1 MRDKKFLK
9 KKKVQC
15 HSLGLTT
22 EKEELEFRQKRGQNE
37 EMSVEALQ
45 QLHFPYVDYAVQS
58 EMGIVYTVEI
68 RSLTETINSCS
79 CPDFC
84 VNTLKTCKHIE
95 RVLHHLEHREKKK
108 ISEKA
113 RSGSPFVEIFLEP
126 AENLTISI
134 AWPKQASLLGEH
146 KKTIASYFSANNRLI
161 ASPLPGMASM
171 EHALSR
177 LPSNVREK
185 IRISSHLE
193 ARISDLK
200 RKEACNL
207 SREQFL
213 EDVRLGK
220 RSTQM
225 LNVPLYPY
233 QEEGMLHLAFQGRAL
248 LADDMGLGKTI
259 QAIAACELLRRLHNI
274 KRVVVI
280 SPASLKG
287 EWEEQIAKF
296 TGLPAIVVRGP
307 RGDRLAAYQKE
318 AFFYLTNYEQI
329 RSDFEEIQKIIGPDV
344 VILDEAQRIKNWQTK
359 TAWAVKQLKTPYA
372 FVLTGTPIENRIDEV
387 YSIMQMI
394 DPMILGPLF
403 KFTRDYYQ
411 FGENNKPVGYQ
422 NLAKL
427 HQKLKPVLLRR
438 LKRDV
443 EEQLPERTV
452 NNFFVK
458 MDEEQSIR
466 YEEYNS
472 KVSKLMKIMKKR
484 PLNVDEL
491 KSLQRYLACMRML
504 ADTPYI
510 LDENC
515 RVCPKLEELQQ
526 ILGEIMEND
535 QNKIIIFSEWERM
548 LVLVREMIEKEFKSD
563 YAWHTG
569 TVPQLKRLEDI
580 KRFKTDPSCRFF
592 LTTDS
597 GSTGLN
603 LQVANVVINLDL
615 PWNPAKLE
623 QRIARA
629 WRKNQTRA
637 VQVINF
643 VSEGTIEHRMLTT
656 LAQKQTLAD
665 GVLDGLGDLDA
676 MPLPS
681 ARIQI
686 LEQLEKLFL
695 EESES
700 SGSNMAQ
707 PPKENAL
714 DNLKNDAIAHFN
726 DRIHSLELHQK
737 PASGQKT
744 LLAVVDKLD
753 PAIGSKLQEFV
764 QASDAPV
771 QLELLDQPTY
781 SLLQRLAEAGIITIH
796 AQAGESLYRS
806 PAASRSFQTEKQRML
821 AAAKKVLAEGE
832 RKAKMMN
839 LLVSGGFLKESLTPA
854 KEALSLGLKCHST
867 LNERDDVEGDAL
879 LGKIEACD
887 EEANRFDEIQASALL
902 EQLNQRMQN
911 YAETL
916 SKFAMT

>member
-1 MRDKKFLK
+1 MRKKNSSK
-9 KKKVQC
+9 KKKTQNN
-15 HSLGLTT
+15 SLVLTT
-22 EKEELEFRQKRGQNE
+22 ESEELEFRQQRGKNE
-37 EMSVEALQ
+37 GMSVEALQ
-45 QLHFPYVDYAVQS
+45 QHHFPFVDYAVHS
-58 EMGIVYTVEI
+58 EMGVEYTVEI
-68 RSLTETINSCS
+68 RSLTQAINSCS
-79 CPDFC
+79 CPDFH
-84 VNTLKTCKHIE
+84 VNTLGTCKHIE
-95 RVLHHLEHREKKK
+95 RVLHQLHHHEKKK
-108 ISEKA
+108 ISESTKID
-113 RSGSPFVEIFLEP
+113 SPFVEIFLESSEKP
-126 AENLTISI
+126 FISI
-134 AWPKQASLLGEH
+134 AWPKQESLSAEH
-146 KKTIASYFSANNRLI
+146 KEVIAAYFSANNRLI
-161 ASPLPGMASM
+161 APLLPGMTSI
-171 EHALSR
+171 EYALSKFPR
-177 LPSNVREK
+177 HIREK
-185 IRISSHLE
+185 IRISSYLE
-193 ARISDLK
+193 SRLSDLK
-200 RKEACNL
+200 RREAHNL

-213 EDVRLGK
+213 EDVKQGK
-220 RSTQM
+220 RSMQM
-225 LNVPLYPY
+225 LTVPLYPY

-296 TGLPAIVVRGP
+296 TGLSTLVVRGS
-307 RGDRLAAYQKE
+307 RAERLASYQKE

-329 RSDFEEIQKIIGPDV
+329 RSDFEDIQKILGPDV

-394 DPMILGPLF
+394 DPAILGPLF
-403 KFTRDYYQ
+403 KFNREFYK
-411 FGENNKPVGYQ
+411 FNESNKPVGYQ
-422 NLAKL
+422 NLSKL
-427 HQKLKPVLLRR
+427 HQKLKTVLLRR

-443 EEQLPERTV
+443 EEQLPERTI

-458 MDEEQSIR
+458 MDEEQIIR
-466 YEEYNS
+466 YEEYNGM
-472 KVSKLMKIMKKR
+472 VSRLMNVMKKR
-484 PLNVDEL
+484 PLIADES
-491 KSLQRYLACMRML
+491 KKLQQYLACMRML

-515 RVCPKLEELQQ
+515 RVCPKLDELQQ
-526 ILGEIMEND
+526 ILSEIIEDD

-548 LVLVREMIEKEFKSD
+548 LMLVREMIEKEFTSD
-563 YAWHTG
+563 FAWHTG
-569 TVPQLKRLEDI
+569 SVPQQKRLQDI

-603 LQVANVVINLDL
+603 LQMANIVINLDL

-643 VSEGTIEHRMLTT
+643 ISEDTIEHRMLTT

-665 GVLDGLGDLDA
+665 GVLDGISDLDA

-681 ARIQI
+681 ARMEI
-686 LEQLEKLFL
+686 LEELLVQEN
-695 EESES
+695 ENS
-700 SGSNMAQ
+700 SSKMPTAL
-707 PPKENAL
+707 KVNAL
-714 DNLKNDAIAHFN
+714 DNIKNDAIAHFS
-726 DRIHSLELHQK
+726 DRIHMLEVHQNPSLN
-737 PASGQKT
+737 QKT
-744 LLAVVDKLD
+744 VLAVVDKID
-753 PAIGSKLQEFV
+753 PVIGSKMQEFV
-764 QASDAPV
+764 QTSELPV
-771 QLELLDQPTY
+771 KLELLDQQTY
-781 SLLQRLAEAGIITIH
+781 SLLQRLAEAGIISIH

-806 PAASRSFQTEKQRML
+806 HAANRSFQTEKQRML
-821 AAAKKVLAEGE
+821 IAAKKILAEAE

-839 LLVSGGFLKESLTPA
+839 LLVSGGFLSESISPA

-867 LNERDDVEGDAL
+867 LNQSTDLEGETL
-879 LGKIEACD
+879 LGKIEACND
-887 EEANRFDEIQASALL
+887 VVKPFDEIQVTTLL

-911 YAETL
+911 YADAVSIFSL
-916 SKFAMT
+916 GG